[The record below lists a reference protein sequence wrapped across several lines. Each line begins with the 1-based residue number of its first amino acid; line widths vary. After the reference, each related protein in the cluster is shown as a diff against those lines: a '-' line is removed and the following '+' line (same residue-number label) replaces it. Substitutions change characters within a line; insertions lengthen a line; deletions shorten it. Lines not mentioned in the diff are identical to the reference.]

1 MVEDRP
7 AFMMNLRFPIGA
19 VTDASL
25 TIQGDNVAD
34 IAAKTIQAMTA
45 FKDNIA
51 QATAARSRSNSNG
64 HGPQDTGETRTCSL
78 HGSQMAKKQP
88 KNGGGAAW
96 WSHRDGNG
104 WCKGKE

>member
-25 TIQGDNVAD
+25 
-34 IAAKTIQAMTA
+34 TIQAMTA